1 MPSVNVESPV
11 PSGSDLV
18 GTAKR
23 LFMAALGFDSPKAQM
38 VSSGV
43 LFAALV
49 ATSAIGLVGTI
60 VLLPIPVALF
70 GIGAARLVL
79 DWLR

>member
-18 GTAKR
+18 GTAKQ
-23 LFMAALGFDSPKAQM
+23 LFMAALGFDSPQAQM

-43 LFAALV
+43 LFVALV

-60 VLLPIPVALF
+60 VLLPIPVFLF
-70 GIGAARLVL
+70 GIGVL
-79 DWLR
+79 RFGYQWLM

>member
-11 PSGSDLV
+11 PSESDLV

-23 LFMAALGFDSPKAQM
+23 LFMAALGFDSPQAQM
-38 VSSGV
+38 VASAI
-43 LFAALV
+43 LFVALL
-49 ATSAIGLVGTI
+49 ATSAIGLIGTI
-60 VLLPIPVALF
+60 VLLPIPMFLF
-70 GIGAARLVL
+70 GVGAARLVI

>member
-1 MPSVNVESPV
+1 MPSVSVESPV

-23 LFMAALGFDSPKAQM
+23 LFMAALGFDSPQAQM
-38 VSSGV
+38 VSSAV
-43 LFAALV
+43 LFVALV

-60 VLLPIPVALF
+60 VLLPIPVFLF
-70 GIGAARLVL
+70 GIGALRIGYQ
-79 DWLR
+79 WLM